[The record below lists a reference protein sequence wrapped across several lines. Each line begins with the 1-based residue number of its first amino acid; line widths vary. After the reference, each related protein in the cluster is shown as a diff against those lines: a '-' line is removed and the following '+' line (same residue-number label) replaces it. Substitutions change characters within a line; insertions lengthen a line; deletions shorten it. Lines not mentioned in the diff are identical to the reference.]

1 MAYNIVSA
9 EEINSRETGLGIS
22 FTAPI
27 NKVFSPI
34 RITID
39 QALENLKNLLLTR
52 IGERYMQPNFG
63 TQLLNIIF
71 EPNVSELKTEIEDI
85 IREPVSFWLP
95 YISLDAINTITA
107 EDQPQF
113 PHNAK
118 ISILFSVDGFER
130 KNITLVANTT
140 GTIEIGETNE

>member
-1 MAYNIVSA
+1 MGYNIVST
-9 EEINSRETGLGIS
+9 EEINLSETGLGIS
-22 FTAPI
+22 FTAPVS
-27 NKVFSPI
+27 KVFSPI
-34 RITID
+34 SITIE

-71 EPNVSELKTEIEDI
+71 EPNVSELKSEIEDI

-95 YISLDAINTITA
+95 YISLDVINIVTA
-107 EDQPQF
+107 EDEPLL

-118 ISILFSVDGFER
+118 ISIGFSVDGFALR
-130 KNITLVANTT
+130 NITLAANIN

>member
-1 MAYNIVSA
+1 MGYNIVST
-9 EEINSRETGLGIS
+9 EEINSSETGLGIG
-22 FTAPI
+22 FTASAG
-27 NKVFSPI
+27 KVFSPI

-63 TQLLNIIF
+63 TQLLNILF
-71 EPNVSELKTEIEDI
+71 EPNVSEDE
-85 IREPVSFWLP
+85 
-95 YISLDAINTITA
+95 
-107 EDQPQF
+107 PQF

-118 ISILFSVDGFER
+118 ISILFSIDGFER
-130 KNITLVANTT
+130 KNITLVANTN

>member
-1 MAYNIVSA
+1 MGYNIVSA
-9 EEINSRETGLGIS
+9 EEINSRETGLGIG

-27 NKVFSPI
+27 GKVFSPI

-63 TQLLNIIF
+63 TQLLNILF
-71 EPNVSELKTEIEDI
+71 EPHVSALKSEIEDI

-95 YISLDAINTITA
+95 YISLDAINTTTA
-107 EDQPQF
+107 EDEPQF

-118 ISILFSVDGFER
+118 ISISFSIDGFER
-130 KNITLVANTT
+130 KNITLVANTN